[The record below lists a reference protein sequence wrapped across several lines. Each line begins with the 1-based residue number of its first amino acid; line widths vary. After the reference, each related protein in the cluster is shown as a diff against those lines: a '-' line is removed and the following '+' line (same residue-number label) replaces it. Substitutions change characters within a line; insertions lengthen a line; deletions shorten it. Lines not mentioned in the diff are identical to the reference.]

1 MTWLSYWQTVRLPTI
16 QCNFCASN
24 QSVAGGSQ
32 SNQVSD
38 KSFVRSLVRPGTAF
52 RYHLNISI
60 INNVYAMRELCSVGE
75 GVFKTV
81 MTRERQEGGVVSI
94 SDFNIYI
101 STLELPR
108 QILI

>member
-1 MTWLSYWQTVRLPTI
+1 
-16 QCNFCASN
+16 
-24 QSVAGGSQ
+24 
-32 SNQVSD
+32 
-38 KSFVRSLVRPGTAF
+38 
-52 RYHLNISI
+52 
-60 INNVYAMRELCSVGE
+60 MRELCSVGE